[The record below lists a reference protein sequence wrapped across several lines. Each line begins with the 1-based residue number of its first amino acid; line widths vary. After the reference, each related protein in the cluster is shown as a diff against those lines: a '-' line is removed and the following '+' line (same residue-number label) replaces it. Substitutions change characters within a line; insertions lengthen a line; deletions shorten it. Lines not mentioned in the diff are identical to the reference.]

1 MTRIKKRK
9 CRNCGQFFLP
19 DYRNAKRQHYCPKP
33 ECRNAS
39 KTESQRKWLNK
50 PENKDYFTGPAHVKR
65 VQQWRKRHPGYWRKK
80 SNPENELQDPCRENH
95 IEKQSVDSTFM
106 KSALQ
111 DPCISQVSVLIG
123 LIAQFTGS
131 ALQDDIADTI
141 GRMQQLGN
149 DILYQPNY
157 AKGGQHVAK
166 TSCLSP
172 SHPPDQQPVRLGGSS
187 PGP

>member
-39 KTESQRKWLNK
+39 KTESPRKWLNK

-131 ALQDDIADTI
+131 ALQNDIANTV
-141 GRMQQLGN
+141 LGQSLRARTEASSFFASN
-149 DILYQPNY
+149 RAWEISITMMRCGP
-157 AKGGQHVAK
+157 GQCA
-166 TSCLSP
+166 
-172 SHPPDQQPVRLGGSS
+172 
-187 PGP
+187 